1 MRVYCKEIYKSF
13 TDCNN
18 NVLKGVCLD
27 VASGESLAIT
37 GPSGVGKSTLLNL
50 IAGLDDLDSGEIYFD
65 NICFKSYLALKKHLL
80 DSIIFQ
86 YIFQNLIF
94 YKTLMS

>member
-1 MRVYCKEIYKSF
+1 M
-13 TDCNN
+13 
-18 NVLKGVCLD
+18 KGVCLD

-65 NICFKSYLALKKHLL
+65 NICFSKLSRSEKHLL
-80 DSIIFQ
+80 DSIIYLTSFKT
-86 YIFQNLIF
+86 LIF